1 MALYEGLFG
10 QSGIYLDVYAVRID
24 IYGSLAVVGQPLN
37 AGGNQYTCLVYGAK
51 KCFKAAAAAGDIIT
65 AVNKGRWAGPMSS
78 LLLLYV
84 YGCTTSR
91 TNLCEKFKFSQKF

>member
-24 IYGSLAVVGQPLN
+24 IYGSSAVVGQPLN

-51 KCFKAAAAAGDIIT
+51 KCFKAAAAA
-65 AVNKGRWAGPMSS
+65 VRHNYCCQQRQVGRANEQSTS
-78 LLLLYV
+78 LICLWL
-84 YGCTTSR
+84 
-91 TNLCEKFKFSQKF
+91 